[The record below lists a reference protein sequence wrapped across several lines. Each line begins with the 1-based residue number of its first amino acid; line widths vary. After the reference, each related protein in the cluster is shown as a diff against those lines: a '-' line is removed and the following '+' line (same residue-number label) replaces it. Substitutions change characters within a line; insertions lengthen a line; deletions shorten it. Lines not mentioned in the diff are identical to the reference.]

1 MRSTG
6 IKKREKIEKENL
18 DFPVTSSLAYWR
30 SSPLSLAI
38 TKKEAIHYSCSSQPH
53 AVVGDHLFSLILV
66 PWQMY
71 SRFHI
76 FPSTA
81 LAVSHKFWCEVLSLL
96 LNSKYCAMLL
106 TACYVIQ
113 NAVANRNHF
122 QIMVRNNWNNALVIA
137 LQVYWSLNK
146 VLVIVCKPKD

>member
-1 MRSTG
+1 M
-6 IKKREKIEKENL
+6 
-18 DFPVTSSLAYWR
+18 DFPITSSSAYWR
-30 SSPLSLAI
+30 PFPLSLAI
-38 TKKEAIHYSCSSQPH
+38 TKKKGAIHYSRASQPH
-53 AVVGDHLFSLILV
+53 MVVGVHLFSLIPV
-66 PWQMY
+66 FWQVY

-81 LAVSHKFWCEVLSLL
+81 LAVSHKLWCGVLSLL

-106 TACYVIQ
+106 TAWYVIR

-122 QIMVRNNWNNALVIA
+122 QIVVKNNWNNAIVIA

-146 VLVIVCKPKD
+146 ILPIVGNPKD